1 MIGWKELRDVLA
13 ALIAI
18 YIDVIIAI
26 DEMLVYFSK
35 LVKEFGPDQT
45 TPFS

>member
-1 MIGWKELRDVLA
+1 MKPKEWTEFRDVLA

-26 DEMLVYFSK
+26 GEV
-35 LVKEFGPDQT
+35 
-45 TPFS
+45 